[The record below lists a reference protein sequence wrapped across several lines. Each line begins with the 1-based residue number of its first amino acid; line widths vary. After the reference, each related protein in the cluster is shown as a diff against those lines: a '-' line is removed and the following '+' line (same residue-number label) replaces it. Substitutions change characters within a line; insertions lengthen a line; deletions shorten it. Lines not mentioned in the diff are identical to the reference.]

1 MNTRARLLVPV
12 VALGA
17 SAALLA
23 GCAGSGST
31 GSSAQVGPSGQL
43 SVTPNVQTSQS
54 AGVVGDPYQ
63 LIPTLVEQVQPSIV
77 SIQVQ
82 TGQGGAQGSG
92 VVWNGG
98 EGVIVTNNHVVEGA
112 TAVQVVLSD
121 GDTLD
126 GEVLATDPATD
137 LAVVKVTGGN
147 LPSATFAK
155 DLPRV
160 GELAIAMGNPL
171 GFENTVTAGIV
182 SALHRSLGDATYVD
196 LIQTDAPISPGN
208 SGGAL
213 VNDKGEVIGI
223 NSAGIPSTENAN
235 SLGFAIPSTT
245 VISVVDQLL
254 QNGVAKHAFLG
265 VSSSDTADGVVIES
279 VTSGSAAEAA
289 GFQQGDVI
297 VAADGQTVSE
307 TADLVSVLRSKVP
320 GDTIVITVE
329 RGGEQV
335 ELTATLGER
344 PDEQA

>member
-1 MNTRARLLVPV
+1 MNKRTRFLLPV
-12 VALGA
+12 AALGA

-23 GCAGSGST
+23 GCAASSET

-43 SVTPNVQTSQS
+43 SVTPQVATTKS
-54 AGVVGDPYQ
+54 AAVSGAPYE
-63 LIPTLVEQVQPSIV
+63 LIPSLVEQVQPSIV
-77 SIQVQ
+77 SIQVT
-82 TGQGGAQGSG
+82 TGQGGGQGSG
-92 VVWNGG
+92 VVWDGANGI
-98 EGVIVTNNHVVEGA
+98 VVTNNHVVQGA
-112 TAVQVVLSD
+112 TAVQVVLSS
-121 GDTLD
+121 GETLG
-126 GEVLATDPATD
+126 GEVLATDSAMD
-137 LAVVKVTGGN
+137 LAVVKVDSTD

-155 DLPRV
+155 ELPRV

-182 SALHRSLGDATYVD
+182 SALHRSLGDSTYVD

-213 VNDKGEVIGI
+213 VNSSGEVIGI

-245 VISVVDQLL
+245 VISVVEQLL
-254 QNGVAKHAFLG
+254 ENGVAKHAFLG
-265 VSSSDTADGVVIES
+265 VSSSDTADGVVIEA
-279 VTSGSAAEAA
+279 VTQGSAAAAA

-297 VAADGQTVSE
+297 VAADGQPVTE

-320 GDTIVITVE
+320 GDSIVITVE
-329 RGGEQV
+329 RGGQQI

-344 PDEQA
+344 PGEQA